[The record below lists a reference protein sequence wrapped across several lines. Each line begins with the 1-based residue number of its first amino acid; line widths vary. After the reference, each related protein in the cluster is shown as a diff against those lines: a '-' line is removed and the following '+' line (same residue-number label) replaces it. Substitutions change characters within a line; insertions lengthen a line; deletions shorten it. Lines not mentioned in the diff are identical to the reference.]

1 MATKENVITKTEDFI
16 RWFLP
21 KINKFP
27 RTQKFVFGDRLVEI
41 QLDLLER
48 LIDAYYGRDKLPQ
61 LRAAN
66 VQIEKL
72 RHLLQIATDMRFLS
86 LKQLEFATQEL
97 NGIGAS
103 VGGWIRQ
110 QEHVRPTR

>member
-1 MATKENVITKTEDFI
+1 MHK
-16 RWFLP
+16 FL
-21 KINKFP
+21 
-27 RTQKFVFGDRLVEI
+27 FVVLIIEI

-48 LIDAYYGRDKLPQ
+48 LIEAYYRRDKLQQ
-61 LRAAN
+61 LRSAN

>member
-1 MATKENVITKTEDFI
+1 MAVKENVITKTEDFI

-21 KINKFP
+21 KVEKFP
-27 RTQKFVFGDRLVEI
+27 RTHRFLFGDRMVEI

-48 LIDAYYGRDKLPQ
+48 LIEAYYRSDKLQQ

-97 NGIGAS
+97 NGIGSS

-110 QEHVRPTR
+110 QEARH